1 MSTDPTF
8 RMIVQDVISI
18 KGRGSVV
25 IGQIESGTITVG
37 DKIRI
42 QGKSSAKTTLVSG
55 VEVQRKVTTHAKSG
69 DNVGILLKEIG
80 NEDVQQGD
88 LLTGSEF
95 DFTWKP

>member
-25 IGQIESGTITVG
+25 IGQIESGTINVG
-37 DKIRI
+37 DKIQI
-42 QGKSSAKTTLVSG
+42 QGKSSAKTAMVSG